1 MPLAQERSVIES
13 LGLFETENFPTLDV
27 FDSEDDYTCGPHI
40 TQRVGQC
47 DGEVVI
53 QSDGVSSCVKEDGVI
68 VEPSA

>member
-40 TQRVGQC
+40 T
-47 DGEVVI
+47 
-53 QSDGVSSCVKEDGVI
+53 
-68 VEPSA
+68 